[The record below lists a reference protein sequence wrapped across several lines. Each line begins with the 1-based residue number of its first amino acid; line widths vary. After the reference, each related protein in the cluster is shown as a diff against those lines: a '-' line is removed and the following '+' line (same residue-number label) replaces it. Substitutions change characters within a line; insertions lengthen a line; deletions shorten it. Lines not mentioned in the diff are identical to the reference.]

1 MKEIKGDI
9 TEVKSGV
16 LIQQVNC
23 MGAMGAGVA
32 LAILKKWPRVREEY
46 IMICSGYA
54 PEKLFGLL
62 YETELEPGL
71 TLVNSFTQFNY
82 GGDVKHTDE
91 EKLIANIKAAAE
103 TYPEREVYIPKLI
116 GCGLA
121 GGDWPTVYEGIKDID
136 NLTIV
141 EFN

>member
-23 MGAMGAGVA
+23 MGAMGARVA
-32 LAILKKWPRVREEY
+32 
-46 IMICSGYA
+46 
-54 PEKLFGLL
+54 
-62 YETELEPGL
+62 
-71 TLVNSFTQFNY
+71 
-82 GGDVKHTDE
+82 KHTDE

-116 GCGLA
+116 GC
-121 GGDWPTVYEGIKDID
+121 
-136 NLTIV
+136 
-141 EFN
+141 

>member
-32 LAILKKWPRVREEY
+32 
-46 IMICSGYA
+46 
-54 PEKLFGLL
+54 
-62 YETELEPGL
+62 
-71 TLVNSFTQFNY
+71 
-82 GGDVKHTDE
+82 KHTDE
-91 EKLIANIKAAAE
+91 EKLIANIKAVAE